1 MIEYIPSNDDVL
13 ALKTGGRLT
22 KAELNEVTTRLETSL
37 DAREQT
43 HIFVEVVDFSGL
55 EWEALPD
62 YLPRAFAMLGK
73 LKRFG
78 RVGIVSDVGWIRGL
92 AKVESALLPYIS
104 YETFTS
110 DQRDAALAW
119 VEQGGEPPRA

>member
-22 KAELNEVTTRLETSL
+22 KAELAEVTTRLEASL
-37 DAREQT
+37 DAREKT
-43 HIFVEVVDFSGL
+43 HIFVEVTDFGGL
-55 EWEALPD
+55 EWDALPE

-78 RVGIVSDVGWIRGL
+78 RVGIVSGAAWIRGM

-104 YETFTS
+104 YETFTP
-110 DQRDAALAW
+110 DQRDAAFAW
-119 VEQGGEPPRA
+119 VEQGGDPPRA